1 MKPSR
6 QSPVAGLLEDLV
18 GPGARVVAETSGD
31 GGARA
36 WHVVDAD
43 GVALVV
49 KVAPVGAGLR
59 LVRSARAQRAAADAG
74 IPVPRVL
81 SAGTCGEQ
89 QHLVYERVDGRPWR
103 EVAPRLAA
111 ADRVRVLDGLTDVLE
126 RLRRVPYPG
135 SGDLDHPTGTALDA
149 LRARTRDRVGDP
161 ARRAV
166 AEQVLDRHG
175 HVFGVAERA
184 VLVHGDLHHANVLV
198 RPDEHG
204 WAVAAV
210 LDWDSAWAGPADAD
224 AARAALWD
232 DMPGEPEPVGVRAAV
247 HQLLWCLEYLV
258 GTPRH
263 LDDTRRLATLLGVGV
278 AGVSPA
284 G

>member
-1 MKPSR
+1 MRPPG
-6 QSPVAGLLEDLV
+6 QSLVGGLLEDLV

-36 WHVVDAD
+36 WHVVDAG

-49 KVAPVGAGLR
+49 KVAPAGAGLH
-59 LVRSARAQRAAADAG
+59 LERSARAQRAAADAG
-74 IPVPRVL
+74 VPVPRVR
-81 SAGTCGEQ
+81 SAGTRGEQ

-103 EVAPRLAA
+103 EVAPGLGP
-111 ADRVRVLDGLTDVLE
+111 ADRARVLDGLTDVLD
-126 RLRRVPYPG
+126 RLRRVTYSG
-135 SGDLDHPTGTALDA
+135 FGDLDRPTATALDA
-149 LRARTRDRVGDP
+149 LRARTRDRLADP

-175 HVFGVAERA
+175 HLFRDDDRA

-198 RPDEHG
+198 RPDEHD

-247 HQLLWCLEYLV
+247 HQLLWCLEYPV

-263 LDDTRRLATLLGVGV
+263 LDDTRRLAALLGVGV
-278 AGVSPA
+278 AGLSPA